1 MPVDDSRCLHR
12 NNHRFVCERAVPG
25 FVTQV
30 GQASFAIHTS
40 QRFFVWGEPI
50 VSRCLGIQGS
60 RCFGRKV
67 ELLAV
72 VKEDGGRVLGDVDG
86 HTSDRAD
93 RLVSR
98 SQRWLGECCT
108 QQLQQNEEIE
118 QHVYVQR
125 EVQIALFC
133 REEFRGISRYF
144 FASLVPTSPHLS
156 PQGRSQHSKD
166 GTLPPKTVSINW

>member
-1 MPVDDSRCLHR
+1 MPVDDSGCLHR
-12 NNHRFVCERAVPG
+12 NYHRFVCERAVPG

-93 RLVSR
+93 RLISR
-98 SQRWLGECCT
+98 SQRWLGSCT

-118 QHVYVQR
+118 QHVLVQR
-125 EVQIALFC
+125 ARRSKLRF
-133 REEFRGISRYF
+133 FRSSHIVSVV
-144 FASLVPTSPHLS
+144 FASLTTSTPLKTPFKP
-156 PQGRSQHSKD
+156 PQKWSGR
-166 GTLPPKTVSINW
+166 GF